1 MKKETRFDMLT
12 HIDEKYLNE
21 AYPKKRNPTAIII
34 PAIACACALAL
45 ISPAAITALR
55 LNNANEG
62 TNSSANVV
70 LEADQEMLEQESQE
84 NTFPQA
90 PTDQSV
96 KPETPTETQKPTK
109 PSIEPITLTP
119 IVIEDTVRD
128 AYLDGYATILIAE
141 EDTSYGGEACFAKPP
156 ETEEVSFTWD
166 DVLDYYGKDVRPL
179 YVPES
184 IKSIDMESA
193 EYTFSRVTVANPPYN
208 VGDYYRD
215 SVYMA
220 YKESPERE
228 LSPANRGVYITAK
241 KTHYTDVTETMRYK
255 MTPNAEKSLSYY
267 NGVPVFFFVNSERW
281 SCSVMN
287 GSEALTETND
297 IHLTEEYQA
306 LLEEFI
312 TQRPE
317 LLEDEYFRGEVMKD
331 WDSFLK
337 QNGIPDG
344 EPTFN
349 ERHWFDNH
357 HYFATLVYDGIEY
370 TLESNLDFETF
381 AAIAASL
388 IHE

>member
-1 MKKETRFDMLT
+1 
-12 HIDEKYLNE
+12 
-21 AYPKKRNPTAIII
+21 
-34 PAIACACALAL
+34 
-45 ISPAAITALR
+45 
-55 LNNANEG
+55 
-62 TNSSANVV
+62 
-70 LEADQEMLEQESQE
+70 
-84 NTFPQA
+84 
-90 PTDQSV
+90 
-96 KPETPTETQKPTK
+96 
-109 PSIEPITLTP
+109 
-119 IVIEDTVRD
+119 
-128 AYLDGYATILIAE
+128 
-141 EDTSYGGEACFAKPP
+141 
-156 ETEEVSFTWD
+156 
-166 DVLDYYGKDVRPL
+166 
-179 YVPES
+179 
-184 IKSIDMESA
+184 MESA
-193 EYTFSRVTVANPPYN
+193 EYTFSRVTVADPPYN

-220 YKESPERE
+220 YKENPERE

-337 QNGIPDG
+337 QNGMPDG